1 MVAGVGR
8 PSARDNISSLWPVER
23 AVSLSISP
31 ALPADKSWTSREGRD
46 NILLSPVFIFQCQ
59 MGMKTT
65 GVSLCPKK
73 KKYPSLPFPWTWT
86 SPVSRP
92 LSSTPTTRCTS
103 AFIKTSQLNKIEP
116 LTDIAI
122 LTPLLW
128 CQPCHQDGF
137 PRLCFTRVVGALSRP
152 HWRKRPLYALLIFG
166 PSMYQ
171 LKLATWRCRNMI
183 QPQSRPL
190 DQRFTLLLLQKKG
203 IYYGWNIDITH
214 VPRHKPVTNNES
226 AESSL
231 GHYRSW

>member
-1 MVAGVGR
+1 MCDLVVAGVGR

-31 ALPADKSWTSREGRD
+31 ALPADKSWTSREGLN

-92 LSSTPTTRCTS
+92 LSSTPTTRCTP

-116 LTDIAI
+116 HYLRRLYSTYLQSFQYWPPIVMST
-122 LTPLLW
+122 LSPKW
-128 CQPCHQDGF
+128 F
-137 PRLCFTRVVGALSRP
+137 PQVVF
-152 HWRKRPLYALLIFG
+152 Y
-166 PSMYQ
+166 PS
-171 LKLATWRCRNMI
+171 CRG
-183 QPQSRPL
+183 PQSTAL
-190 DQRFTLLLLQKKG
+190 EETS
-203 IYYGWNIDITH
+203 
-214 VPRHKPVTNNES
+214 PVRLINLWPQYVSTKSCNLTVS
-226 AESSL
+226 
-231 GHYRSW
+231 